1 MIIDQDILFLAENKT
16 RRALCDEAVI
26 NPKVN
31 SASDPKSDLTKL
43 VGKCHYVHGMP
54 EDGAVLHIIIRVCM
68 ENNRLL
74 ISVYDDGKGIL
85 PEKVKELNDIFSGK
99 SADTGNSIGLPNLAS
114 RLKILYQGEAGLFLE
129 SQGDQFTE
137 VKMELPIRKRGNE
150 NV

>member
-1 MIIDQDILFLAENKT
+1 
-16 RRALCDEAVI
+16 
-26 NPKVN
+26 
-31 SASDPKSDLTKL
+31 
-43 VGKCHYVHGMP
+43 
-54 EDGAVLHIIIRVCM
+54 M

-99 SADTGNSIGLPNLAS
+99 SADTGNSIGLHNLAS